1 MADSC
6 DTIGPVTQGT
16 DTGCPPSNGTVS
28 AMSVESVSA
37 INGMRNW
44 TSVDT
49 PGFVSSQPILG
60 DVKQRIV

>member
-1 MADSC
+1 MSMADSC

-37 INGMRNW
+37 INGMRKFAVRASTRREKTHTRW
-44 TSVDT
+44 A
-49 PGFVSSQPILG
+49 
-60 DVKQRIV
+60 